1 MVLPLIGRILRLAS
15 IVICG
20 IAVLYFAAFA
30 LDQTSSASSR
40 QQAEVNAAGPS
51 SGEPTG
57 ATAAAKPSGLH
68 EALDKVFGKL
78 ASPFS
83 GVVSS
88 TSAWTLHIA
97 DTLLVLIVYG
107 FGLGFL
113 ARLLRLAS

>member
-1 MVLPLIGRILRLAS
+1 MLFPLIARVLRLVS
-15 IVICG
+15 IAICA

-40 QQAEVNAAGPS
+40 QQAEVNETAPS
-51 SGEPTG
+51 SGDPSKT
-57 ATAAAKPSGLH
+57 KQQSGLR
-68 EALDKVFGKL
+68 EALDEAFGKL
-78 ASPFS
+78 ASPFT

-88 TSAWTLHIA
+88 TSAWTLHIV

-113 ARLLRLAS
+113 ARLLKLAPS